1 MIIVGVIDA
10 RTFWRYLVSSYYI
23 AKDKYFKCSTIDT
36 RIGAIVP
43 LYSVFVSKEDKSKWV
58 SNLFS
63 WSIWNDCY
71 AFIWARVYKPCDF
84 IQACG
89 SDWSKL
95 GLLNC

>member
-58 SNLFS
+58 SNLFRDLSEMTVMHLFEHVFTNRVTLFKHVGLIEAS
-63 WSIWNDCY
+63 WVC
-71 AFIWARVYKPCDF
+71 
-84 IQACG
+84 
-89 SDWSKL
+89 
-95 GLLNC
+95 